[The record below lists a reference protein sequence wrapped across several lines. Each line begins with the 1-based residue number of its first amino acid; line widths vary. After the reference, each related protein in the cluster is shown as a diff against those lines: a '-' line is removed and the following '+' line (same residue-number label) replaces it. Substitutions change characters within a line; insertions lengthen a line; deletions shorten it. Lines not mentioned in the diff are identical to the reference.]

1 MNEMDELEIEKE
13 LAKSFS
19 KEYLA
24 PPGKYR
30 VLMWDWWEVNSSG
43 YTIEEAL
50 TPTVI
55 REFDDAE
62 EALRFAR
69 SQPSNGGFDEYS
81 VYDEWGRYLGGN
93 RESRGPKPR
102 PVIPKTPAPPFTDR
116 LDEAFALA
124 RELHGKQFRKGTK
137 IPYLTHPMAVASL
150 VIENG
155 GSETEAI
162 AALLHDAAEDQG
174 GKATLEKIR
183 KRFGDEVASIVDGCT
198 DTYEDPK
205 PPWKPR
211 KKKYLEHLRD
221 ASRSVKLI
229 AAADKLHNARTML
242 ADYRVIG
249 EELWKRFNAPKED
262 LFWYYHEAL
271 EALKA
276 GGPAPLVEELDRVIT
291 ELERLAPP
299 RP

>member
-1 MNEMDELEIEKE
+1 MDELEIEKE
-13 LAKSFS
+13 LAKWKS

-102 PVIPKTPAPPFTDR
+102 PVIPKTPAPPFTNR

-124 RELHGKQFRKGTK
+124 RELHGKQLRKGTK
-137 IPYLTHPMAVASL
+137 IPYLSHLMAVASL

-155 GSETEAI
+155 GGEDETI
-162 AALLHDAAEDQG
+162 AALLHDAVEDQG
-174 GKATLEKIR
+174 GEPTLEKIR
-183 KRFGDEVASIVDGCT
+183 QRFGPRVAEIVDGCT

-205 PPWKPR
+205 PEWKGR
-211 KKKYLEHLRD
+211 KEGFLKRLAA
-221 ASRSVKLI
+221 ASPSVRLV
-229 AAADKLHNARTML
+229 ASADKLHNARAVL
-242 ADYRVIG
+242 ADFRAIG
-249 EELWKRFNAPKED
+249 EDVWKRFNAPKAEV
-262 LFWYYHEAL
+262 LWYHRAVT
-271 EALKA
+271 EALKEA
-276 GGPAPLVEELDRVIT
+276 GPSPLVEELDRVVT
-291 ELERLAPP
+291 ELERLASAG
-299 RP
+299 

>member
-1 MNEMDELEIEKE
+1 MDELEIEKE
-13 LAKSFS
+13 LAKWKS

-102 PVIPKTPAPPFTDR
+102 PVIPKTPAPPFTNR

-124 RELHGKQFRKGTK
+124 RELHGKQLRKGTK
-137 IPYLTHPMAVASL
+137 IPYLSHLMAVASL

-155 GSETEAI
+155 GGEDETI

-174 GKATLEKIR
+174 GEPTLEKIR
-183 KRFGDEVASIVDGCT
+183 QCFGPRVAEIVDGCT

-205 PPWKPR
+205 PEWKGR
-211 KKKYLEHLRD
+211 KEGFLKRLAA
-221 ASRSVKLI
+221 ASPSVRLV
-229 AAADKLHNARTML
+229 AAADKLHNARAVL
-242 ADYRVIG
+242 ADFRAIG
-249 EELWKRFNAPKED
+249 EDVWKRFNAPKAEV
-262 LFWYYHEAL
+262 LWYHRAVT
-271 EALKA
+271 EALKEA
-276 GGPAPLVEELDRVIT
+276 GPSPLVEELDRVVT
-291 ELERLAPP
+291 ELERLASAG
-299 RP
+299 

>member
-19 KEYLA
+19 EEYLA
-24 PPGKYR
+24 TPGKYR

-43 YTIEEAL
+43 YSIEEAL
-50 TPTVI
+50 TPTVV

-93 RESRGPKPR
+93 HESKGPKPR
-102 PVIPKTPAPPFTDR
+102 PVIPKTPAPLFTDR

-137 IPYLTHPMAVASL
+137 IPYLTHLMAVASL

-174 GKATLEKIR
+174 GKATLEEIR
-183 KRFGDEVASIVDGCT
+183 KRFGEEVASIVDGCT
-198 DTYEDPK
+198 DTYEHPK
-205 PPWKPR
+205 PDWMLR
-211 KKKYLEHLRD
+211 KKEYLEHLRA
-221 ASRSVKLI
+221 ASSSVKLV
-229 AAADKLHNARTML
+229 AAADKLHNARSML

-249 EELWKRFNAPKED
+249 EKLWKRFNAPKED
-262 LFWYYHEAL
+262 LFWYYR
-271 EALKA
+271 KA
-276 GGPAPLVEELDRVIT
+276 VAMLTSGGPKPLVAELDRVVT
-291 ELERLAPP
+291 ELERLSSA